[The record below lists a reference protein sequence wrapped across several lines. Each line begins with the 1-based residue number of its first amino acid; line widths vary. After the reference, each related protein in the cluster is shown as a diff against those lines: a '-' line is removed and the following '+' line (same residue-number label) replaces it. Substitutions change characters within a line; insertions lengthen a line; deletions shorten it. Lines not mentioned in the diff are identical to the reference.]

1 MTPLQKNILN
11 AVKRRPMT
19 LRELQNNLQVDNSRL
34 RTTVSAMVAT
44 GDLTIKNGQYAP
56 GFATFSNEAAP
67 NAIPCTLVKLAARF
81 GFASRD
87 DGTGDIFIPGR
98 ALHGAMPQDKILV
111 KLFDRPRVEG
121 SSEGEVLEVT
131 VPNNRFA
138 GTVCLSDDG
147 RLCVEP
153 DGCRDVKFLLAKQG
167 SEGIHLGDKVGFL
180 ITHRGERHSDHRAA
194 VVEKFGSS
202 DYASECSKAILYG
215 RNVRQEFPEDVL
227 EEAHAYDNA
236 VIDQAEAAK
245 RLDLRAIPIFTI
257 DSAETK
263 DIDDAISLQK
273 LADGYELGVHI
284 ADVSHYVRP
293 GSALDTEAFERATSI
308 YYADKVIPML
318 PTQLS
323 NGICSLNQGEER
335 LAFSCLMRLDEQGN
349 ISSYKFV
356 KTVICSR
363 VKGVYK
369 EINALLAPEEGAD
382 LSELQAKYAAVA
394 DQLPVMDELYR
405 KRMELRKKR
414 GGMDIES
421 TEAKFIMDENGRCI
435 DIVKRERGTSECMIE
450 EFMLLANQCAA
461 NAGRTN
467 KVPFVYRVH
476 EAPDAEKMEKLSATL
491 LACGLNAKFK
501 NPIPTQLE
509 LAALLDE
516 TRGQPI
522 QIPVHTGILR
532 SMQKARYAPQPLG
545 HYGLVLADYAH
556 FTSPIRRYP
565 DLAIHR
571 ILSELLL
578 GASANQLNADFG
590 EFAQRASEQSSK
602 QEVAA
607 VRIERDVEDLYKAEY
622 MHSRL
627 GEVYMGTVAGITP
640 RGIFVELEN
649 TVEGFVPAAQ
659 LCKGEPQV
667 IDGVSMLDP
676 LTGRSWMLGTSM
688 KVRVAGADV
697 ALGRVDFEYMV
708 E

>member
-421 TEAKFIMDENGRCI
+421 TEAKFIMDKNGRCI

-578 GASANQLNADFG
+578 GASANRLNADFG